1 MKRVLFIKML
11 LVILVVM
18 LSFTVIANELIDDFE
33 LQYQAEEKI
42 LLEGLDGEED
52 ILINDDF
59 PSEPKIAPS
68 ESKIVFISPYLW
80 EMIGEVYLY
89 DLEEQEEKKI
99 VSRDDLPEQMT
110 AKEVKWITDDYLL
123 LIIGKAYGTPSEGG
137 DLYWLEVETNEL
149 YTVSKLEKN
158 KEYKS
163 IKLKEEEII
172 LEMAIFDEQH
182 LEYEI
187 EEHTYSKKDLI
198 KLLE

>member
-149 YTVSKLEKN
+149 YAVSKLEKN